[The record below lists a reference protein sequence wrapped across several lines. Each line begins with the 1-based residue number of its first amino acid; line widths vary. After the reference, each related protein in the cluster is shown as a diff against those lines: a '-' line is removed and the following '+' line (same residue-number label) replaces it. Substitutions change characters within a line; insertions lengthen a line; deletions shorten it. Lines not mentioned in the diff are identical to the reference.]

1 MNIKCLKMNNTIFIH
16 PLSDVQSKQI
26 GDGTKIWQFSVVLE
40 GAEIGTNCNIN
51 ANVFIE
57 NKVKIGDNCTIK
69 SGVQIWDG
77 ITISDSVFIGPN
89 ATFTNDIRPRSKVY
103 PEKFSKTYLEF
114 GCSIGANAT
123 ILPNLTIGK
132 YAMVAAGSVVTRTV
146 PSNAL
151 VMGCPAR
158 IVGWVSSKG
167 SRMKRINQELFI
179 DSDGLKWRVVN
190 EELVK
195 I

>member
-1 MNIKCLKMNNTIFIH
+1 MNIKPLKMNKTIFIH

-26 GDGTKIWQFSVVLE
+26 GDGTKVWQFSVVLE
-40 GAEIGTNCNIN
+40 GAEIGANCNIN

-57 NKVKIGDNCTIK
+57 NKVVIGDNCTIK

-77 ITISDSVFIGPN
+77 VTIRDSVFIGPN
-89 ATFTNDIRPRSKVY
+89 ATFTNDISPRSKVY
-103 PEKFSKTYLEF
+103 PEIFLKTYLEF

-123 ILPNLTIGK
+123 ILPNLIIGR
-132 YAMVAAGSVVTRTV
+132 YAMVAAGSVVTKTV

-158 IVGWVSSKG
+158 IVGWVSPNG
-167 SRMKRINQELFI
+167 TRMKRINQELFI
-179 DSDGLKWRVVN
+179 DSDGLKWRVIN